1 MKNILYIIIATIAAA
16 ACGGNG
22 QKAQLVLADA
32 AKADSLRTM
41 ALQSAGDHY
50 RLMILTDMWN
60 EKKAEGKYREATE
73 LAERLTTLRDTLAL
87 RERMDSIKEKQACAD
102 MAACISEKTAGNNKP
117 LGIGLAMAII
127 ALMAMA
133 TISFM
138 QHKKRGESQIAL
150 AEAARAI
157 KELAQRN
164 TALAASLKSMET
176 ESQENNAAAEELKK
190 AFAELERHLTQE
202 NDKHK
207 KRIAGSNRAAL
218 AFTERMRKY
227 VSPRFHRQR
236 LHKGMGQQ

>member
-1 MKNILYIIIATIAAA
+1 MTQKTLSLQNITNKFATKQGMKNILYIIIATIAAA

-176 ESQENNAAAEELKK
+176 ESQKNNTAQK
-190 AFAELERHLTQE
+190 
-202 NDKHK
+202 N
-207 KRIAGSNRAAL
+207 
-218 AFTERMRKY
+218 
-227 VSPRFHRQR
+227 
-236 LHKGMGQQ
+236 